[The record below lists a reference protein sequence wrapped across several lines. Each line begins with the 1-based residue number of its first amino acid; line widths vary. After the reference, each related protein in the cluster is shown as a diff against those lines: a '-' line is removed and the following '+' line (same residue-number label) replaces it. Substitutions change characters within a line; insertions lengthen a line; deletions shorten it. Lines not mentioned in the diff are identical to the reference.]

1 MLDIFENEKN
11 RILNNE
17 KFKESFDK
25 IEKVINVNKEFK
37 VFKDVISKDNILLIE
52 FLDYDF
58 FRKKVLF
65 SYFK

>member
-17 KFKESFDK
+17 EFKESFDK